1 MVKNEIWGGGREVF
15 GGSDEMQGQISVS
28 RLQPRTV
35 NTLE

>member
-15 GGSDEMQGQISVS
+15 GGGNVMQGQISVR

-35 NTLE
+35 NTQE